1 MSKHDEISRRDF
13 ASRLGGI
20 AAAAV
25 VVGRDLA
32 AAPLKDVK
40 PLPARV
46 MGANDRV
53 VLASI
58 GVRGQGDSLKR
69 GSTAC
74 CPCVRAR
81 CIDRSRGCS
90 KAS

>member
-1 MSKHDEISRRDF
+1 MAKHDDANEISRRDF

-25 VVGRDLA
+25 VTGRDLI
-32 AAPLKDVK
+32 AAPKADTK

-53 VLASI
+53 ELASI
-58 GVRGQGDSLKR
+58 GVRGHGDS
-69 GSTAC
+69 
-74 CPCVRAR
+74 
-81 CIDRSRGCS
+81 
-90 KAS
+90 